1 MGLGQSKQLHR
12 LAGRPVLARTIAIFE
27 PVSQVSEIVV
37 AIDPDDTGRF
47 RSEVAA
53 AGAFSKLGEVV
64 SGGENRASSVN
75 NALAAL
81 GSGAD
86 TVLVHD
92 GARPLFTAGLLQRGM
107 AEFTRDTCDGIVFG
121 LPVTDTIKVV
131 RPEGRIIAETP
142 GRERLWQAQTPQVFT
157 REAIERGYDAPPE
170 VLNRATDDAFLVE
183 RAGGVVKMV
192 MGSRENIKLTE
203 PADLV
208 VAEAIL
214 RARQERS

>member
-92 GARPLFTAGLLQRGM
+92 GARPCSPPGSCSAAWRSSPATPATASSSACRSP
-107 AEFTRDTCDGIVFG
+107 TR
-121 LPVTDTIKVV
+121 
-131 RPEGRIIAETP
+131 
-142 GRERLWQAQTPQVFT
+142 
-157 REAIERGYDAPPE
+157 
-170 VLNRATDDAFLVE
+170 
-183 RAGGVVKMV
+183 
-192 MGSRENIKLTE
+192 
-203 PADLV
+203 
-208 VAEAIL
+208 
-214 RARQERS
+214 